1 MAKYYQ
7 PKGYRYKKGTIK
19 SGDIRLSVFLWL
31 EVDGYYWCDNNKIWV
46 KKPLEE
52 CQGSSY
58 STTSCRVHSVK
69 AAQRHIR
76 NHPEIEKGT
85 KVTLVSHFKGL
96 DVVFT
101 K

>member
-1 MAKYYQ
+1 MVKYYQ
-7 PKGYRYKKGTIK
+7 PKGYRFKKGTIK
-19 SGDIRLSVFLWL
+19 RGDIRLSVFLWL
-31 EVDGYYWCDNNKIWV
+31 EADGYYWCNNDKIWV
-46 KKPLEE
+46 RKPHEE
-52 CQGSSY
+52 CQGSGY
-58 STTSCRVHSVK
+58 STASCPVHSVK

>member
-7 PKGYRYKKGTIK
+7 PKGYRFKKGTIK
-19 SGDIRLSVFLWL
+19 CGDIRLSVFLWL
-31 EVDGYYWCDNNKIWV
+31 EADGYWWCDDDKIWV
-46 KKPLEE
+46 KKSHEE

-58 STTSCRVHSVK
+58 GTASCPVHSVK
-69 AAQRHIR
+69 AAQRHIK

-85 KVTLVSHFKGL
+85 KVILVSRFKGL

>member
-7 PKGYRYKKGTIK
+7 PKGHRFKKGTVK
-19 SGDIRLSVFLWL
+19 CGDIRCSVFLWL
-31 EVDGYYWCDNNKIWV
+31 EADGYWWCEDGKIWV
-46 KKPLEE
+46 KKPHEE

-58 STTSCRVHSVK
+58 GTASCPVHSVK
-69 AAQRHIR
+69 AAQRHIG

-85 KVTLVSHFKGL
+85 KVTLVSRFKGL
-96 DVVFT
+96 NVVFT